1 MDSETQGSKLS
12 PDVKPFIPKGTT
24 KGISFHSQDQNNK
37 EENRRDES
45 FRNFSSTF
53 EKHSSE
59 SLTKAQS
66 NRLSEPSLQNEGANP
81 RKYENLSTEVKV
93 AKEKKPRSLP
103 AQTSQLKYESRIQW
117 KKSNMRPASANLG
130 SRRWKNT
137 MENVPRQ
144 KDQPKH
150 ADTFEVS
157 LKDFPEL
164 NTTDSQSPFNSLRQN
179 PKQAWVTASLVT
191 STDEYCVTEP
201 SSLVSS
207 TGNVESEK
215 KPNSFVPTCEPEC
228 GSLINKSTPEVQV
241 SQKTFP
247 DSVSVLSWASIA
259 SLPPKVMVKKEST
272 AAISE
277 KSQKQN
283 IGTEGDIVNI
293 SKKKN
298 RKKKKKTRES
308 DISEACEENRV
319 LVLDPPKFEDEEEF
333 PDLSAA
339 AAGNESKA
347 SKHHFSYSNMAKGQ
361 KESSV
366 NKDSGSEAAAL
377 ILNRPLQGKDQQ
389 KSKTTSNQNMF
400 NVKEPIKA
408 QKAEKT
414 SGKKS
419 KVPVQLD
426 LGNVLAVLEQKQQ
439 AQKSKLDA
447 KSVVLSV
454 GGALPVMPKG
464 PSIPKKHPRQVEQLP
479 HNPLDSTSPLV
490 KKGKQREVPKP
501 KKSTPMKRII
511 LKEREERKQRRL
523 YEEQGIFFPAE
534 DENDVSKDVCFD
546 LPHEEETTET
556 CLTEQCETKE
566 SSAPDSLTAAS
577 HPKIHSR
584 RFREYCSQVLNKD
597 VDECVISLLK
607 ELVRFQDRLYQKD
620 PMKAKIKRRLVMG
633 LREVLK
639 HLKLKKVK
647 CVIISPNCEKIQ
659 SKGGL
664 DEALQTIISTCM
676 EQSVPFVFA
685 LNRKAL
691 GHCVNKAVPVSVVGI
706 FNYDGAQDYFHK
718 MIDLSTKARQDY
730 EEMISSLEKCE
741 DEGLEGEENDQNQ
754 SVVEERSPAPLSDL
768 DEPEYIKLWRR
779 MLENDNN
786 YETFNFEEY
795 LASRTLNLN
804 LTQSEDIVDS

>member
-1 MDSETQGSKLS
+1 
-12 PDVKPFIPKGTT
+12 
-24 KGISFHSQDQNNK
+24 
-37 EENRRDES
+37 
-45 FRNFSSTF
+45 
-53 EKHSSE
+53 
-59 SLTKAQS
+59 
-66 NRLSEPSLQNEGANP
+66 
-81 RKYENLSTEVKV
+81 
-93 AKEKKPRSLP
+93 
-103 AQTSQLKYESRIQW
+103 
-117 KKSNMRPASANLG
+117 
-130 SRRWKNT
+130 

-164 NTTDSQSPFNSLRQN
+164 NTTHSQSPFKSLRQN

-207 TGNVESEK
+207 TGNFVSEK
-215 KPNSFVPTCEPEC
+215 KPKSFAPTCEPEC
-228 GSLINKSTPEVQV
+228 GVLINKSTPEVQV
-241 SQKTFP
+241 SQKIFP

-259 SLPPKVMVKKEST
+259 SLPPKVIVKKEST

-277 KSQKQN
+277 KTQKQN
-283 IGTEGDIVNI
+283 VRTEGDIGNI
-293 SKKKN
+293 AKKKN

-308 DISEACEENRV
+308 DISEAFEEKRV

-333 PDLSAA
+333 PDLST

-361 KESSV
+361 KE
-366 NKDSGSEAAAL
+366 
-377 ILNRPLQGKDQQ
+377 
-389 KSKTTSNQNMF
+389 
-400 NVKEPIKA
+400 
-408 QKAEKT
+408 KAEKT

-447 KSVVLSV
+447 KPVVLSV

-501 KKSTPMKRII
+501 KKSTPMKRVI

-523 YEEQGIFFPAE
+523 FEEQGIILPTE
-534 DENDVSKDVCFD
+534 DENGVSKDVCFD

-566 SSAPDSLTAAS
+566 SSAPDSLTASS

-584 RFREYCSQVLNKD
+584 RFREYCSQVLSKD
-597 VDECVISLLK
+597 VDECVINLLK

-664 DEALQTIISTCM
+664 DEALQTIISTCI

-706 FNYDGAQDYFHK
+706 FSYDGAQDYFHK

-730 EEMISSLEKCE
+730 EEMISSLQKCE
-741 DEGLEGEENDQNQ
+741 DEGLEAEENDQNQ
-754 SVVEERSPAPLSDL
+754 SVLEERSPAPLSDL

-779 MLENDNN
+779 MLENEKN

-795 LASRTLNLN
+795 LAARTLNLN